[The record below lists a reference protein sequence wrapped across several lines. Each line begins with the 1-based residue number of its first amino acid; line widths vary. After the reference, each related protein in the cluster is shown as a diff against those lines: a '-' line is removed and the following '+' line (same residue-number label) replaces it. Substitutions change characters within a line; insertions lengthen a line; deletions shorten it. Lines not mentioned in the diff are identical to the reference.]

1 MYGVWRCVGFGGSIY
16 QQIHWFATSSNSCI
30 IKSRF
35 LLEFSKI
42 TFTDK
47 MLNSENIIWRA
58 KFVDIYFLSRGKF
71 MSCSLD
77 FQFLIFLKR
86 SINFESFDVLMSIC
100 EIEYVFWIIL
110 WIVNCFDIK
119 LDQLIDIVI
128 CNIFK
133 RNLALFEGLIPN
145 CYRNY
150 CYY

>member
-1 MYGVWRCVGFGGSIY
+1 
-16 QQIHWFATSSNSCI
+16 
-30 IKSRF
+30 
-35 LLEFSKI
+35 
-42 TFTDK
+42 

-150 CYY
+150 CYYWTTAIIQDRNIDHKLHEYLSNFHFDTTSDS